1 MIGDEVSGV
10 RWPWGV
16 SPGMSGGLGYCAIKG
31 TIANSSPMAYNVE
44 KLFCNSDGSLSMGQY
59 GVSVPLVSPILQS
72 YSYLR
77 YIKTDRII
85 FPFFNFFLIHVSFL
99 GLCVRWG
106 MHNASV
112 DSE

>member
-1 MIGDEVSGV
+1 
-10 RWPWGV
+10 
-16 SPGMSGGLGYCAIKG
+16 
-31 TIANSSPMAYNVE
+31 
-44 KLFCNSDGSLSMGQY
+44 MGQY
-59 GVSVPLVSPILQS
+59 GVSVLLVSPILQS

-77 YIKTDRII
+77 YLVHETDRII
-85 FPFFNFFLIHVSFL
+85 FPFFNFFLTHVSLL